1 MTNRLM
7 MSVAAAALIA
17 GAGFANAQGTMSK
30 EGPSAGAPAE
40 HSAPSN
46 GPAAKP
52 MAPSGMKAT
61 QSETKGPEGMKG
73 QRAEDKDNMGQ
84 KPNNMR
90 SETREPKGPDQA
102 EEKAGMKTIVI
113 VDDEFGLA
121 DVLASTLS
129 DIGFRVLSAANGK
142 QGLEIMVEHPPDL
155 VLLDYMMPL
164 LDGAGVLKAMRA
176 DPKLAAVP
184 VIMMTAVPESVVRAQ
199 CHGYTAF
206 LRKPFDFQTLLKAV
220 ERAMA
225 GP

>member
-1 MTNRLM
+1 
-7 MSVAAAALIA
+7 
-17 GAGFANAQGTMSK
+17 
-30 EGPSAGAPAE
+30 
-40 HSAPSN
+40 
-46 GPAAKP
+46 
-52 MAPSGMKAT
+52 
-61 QSETKGPEGMKG
+61 
-73 QRAEDKDNMGQ
+73 
-84 KPNNMR
+84 
-90 SETREPKGPDQA
+90 
-102 EEKAGMKTIVI
+102 MKTIVI

-184 VIMMTAVPESVVRAQ
+184 VIMMTAVPESVVRVQ